1 MSTYSNTDGAK
12 PSATEK
18 AQARTEAE
26 DKLWQAMQDKPN
38 ATATELSAAAGIGKS
53 TAPKILTRWLEAG
66 LVTRMSG
73 IADGGRR
80 AADRWSIRPG
90 DDSEPQPT
98 GETPADVQVAAVEP
112 EDPEVTDS
120 GKQGRLAPGALRGL
134 VEGYLREHAGEAIGP
149 NRIGKALKRSSGA
162 VANAVEK
169 LVADGC
175 AVRVTDKPK
184 TYAIARIDGDAV
196 AMSK

>member
-1 MSTYSNTDGAK
+1 MSTYSNTDGVK
-12 PSATEK
+12 PSVTEK

-38 ATATELSAAAGIGKS
+38 ATATDLSAAAGIGKS

-90 DDSEPQPT
+90 DDSELLPT
-98 GETPADVQVAAVEP
+98 GETPADVQVAAVER
-112 EDPEVTDS
+112 EDPDVTDS
-120 GKQGRLAPGALRGL
+120 EKPGRLAPGALRGL
-134 VEGYLREHAGEAIGP
+134 VEDYLREHTGEPIGP
-149 NRIGKALKRSSGA
+149 TRIGKALKRSSGA

-169 LVADGC
+169 LVADGY

-184 TYAIARIDGDAV
+184 TYAIAGIDDAV
-196 AMSK
+196 ATSK